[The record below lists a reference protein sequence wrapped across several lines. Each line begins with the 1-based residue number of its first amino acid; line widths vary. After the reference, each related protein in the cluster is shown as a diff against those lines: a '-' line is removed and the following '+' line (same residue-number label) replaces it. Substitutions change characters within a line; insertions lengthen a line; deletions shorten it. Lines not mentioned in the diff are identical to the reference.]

1 MNTDKKP
8 LSIKIIYW
16 LTQVV
21 FWLFIAALILIVGL
35 NVAIYSEV
43 FGDSM
48 QLHAAMP
55 VEVSYTK
62 KGTLEVFGVTQQV
75 EFVEAFGK
83 IHFIDTNPDFAKVF
97 SSAALIVV
105 IIGLYIFTMFRR
117 FIGNVYRGFIFEE
130 YNIQMLKKMSYGLV
144 VLWLFDVIYKPIF
157 YYLIVKNIEFE
168 DLTFTE
174 NFDTNAIILLIAL
187 MLWVLSHIFM
197 YGVKLRKE
205 QELTV

>member
-1 MNTDKKP
+1 MNTNKKP

-21 FWLFIAALILIVGL
+21 FWLFITALVLVIGL
-35 NVAIYSEV
+35 NVAIYLEV
-43 FGDSM
+43 FGDKM

-55 VEVSYTK
+55 VEVSYTNP
-62 KGTLEVFGVTQQV
+62 GTLEVFGVSQQV

-83 IHFIDTNPDFAKVF
+83 IHFINTNPGLAKVF
-97 SSAALIVV
+97 SSAVLIVV

-144 VLWLFDVIYKPIF
+144 VLWLFDIIYKPIF

-168 DLTFTE
+168 HLKFTE
-174 NFDTNAIILLIAL
+174 NFDTNAVILLIAL
-187 MLWVLSHIFM
+187 MLWVLSHIFI
-197 YGVKLRKE
+197 YGVKMRKE